1 MWLSTFTTR
10 HGNICVKFGSRALN
24 IQACAIGKPIVD
36 LLKRYPT
43 TAGVAGVLIPIF
55 IQLYLAR
62 DKIKDPHRSP

>member
-10 HGNICVKFGSRALN
+10 HGNVKFGSRALS
-24 IQACAIGKPIVD
+24 IQACAIGKPVID
-36 LLKRYPT
+36 LLKRYPA